1 MKIMIRINSYIL
13 TVLLLSLSGLLSA
26 KGAVRI
32 HCAEDTVKVNRILK
46 AAAERGGSFGDRC
59 AFVAREMAG
68 TKLGEAPDNDSIGTL
83 MVDFHAMDRMSFINN
98 VMALAEAS
106 TRTIPRFE
114 EYVNFL
120 ERYSRR
126 KGKDDGFASQ
136 FLYGSDWIVDNVYRG
151 NLKDMTEYLTGG
163 GFKVKTLDYVSH
175 HPELY
180 PALKDS
186 LTMEKVKM
194 MEMGFRSHRI
204 PHLKKQSITNKSV
217 QELLE
222 NGDIIMMLSN
232 EIDKDI
238 HDIGFVEMREG
249 VPYLIHFSEE
259 EGAVTADPYPLS
271 RLFKLE
277 NQRFYGYRWLRPYDQ

>member
-126 KGKDDGFASQ
+126 KGKDEGFASQ

-151 NLKDMTEYLTGG
+151 NLKKGTMWCSGLKRIYIPE
-163 GFKVKTLDYVSH
+163 KTV
-175 HPELY
+175 
-180 PALKDS
+180 
-186 LTMEKVKM
+186 
-194 MEMGFRSHRI
+194 
-204 PHLKKQSITNKSV
+204 ITNDEIFEPHVTWDSPITIYGQKGSRA
-217 QELLE
+217 QEVAEDYGMEFVEVE
-222 NGDIIMMLSN
+222 NGD
-232 EIDKDI
+232 
-238 HDIGFVEMREG
+238 EM
-249 VPYLIHFSEE
+249 P
-259 EGAVTADPYPLS
+259 
-271 RLFKLE
+271 
-277 NQRFYGYRWLRPYDQ
+277 